1 MWFIFHTSP
10 HCKWSTHTSTYI
22 WLDLHIA
29 FPGCLF
35 YVTVIMRMYINELD
49 TDLAPNLSL
58 SVKISLMHANTLAL
72 THIHWSD
79 LSTRLFTLSHTH
91 RSLIF
96 CCIHT
101 LCSVAE
107 RSWVEM
113 SEALSVT
120 HTPMIKSLEVTM
132 SLCCWFLE
140 GVSTLHSVCT
150 VCTPIG
156 SPCSCA

>member
-1 MWFIFHTSP
+1 
-10 HCKWSTHTSTYI
+10 
-22 WLDLHIA
+22 
-29 FPGCLF
+29 
-35 YVTVIMRMYINELD
+35 
-49 TDLAPNLSL
+49 
-58 SVKISLMHANTLAL
+58 MHANTLTL

-91 RSLIF
+91 KSLTF
-96 CCIHT
+96 CCTRT

-140 GVSTLHSVCT
+140 GVSTLHSVWSLSVLPLVVPAHLHNVYCNASGLCHIIILCILYIRHVIVSNFHIT
-150 VCTPIG
+150 IIAEF
-156 SPCSCA
+156 SKPCFKQLMCKRT